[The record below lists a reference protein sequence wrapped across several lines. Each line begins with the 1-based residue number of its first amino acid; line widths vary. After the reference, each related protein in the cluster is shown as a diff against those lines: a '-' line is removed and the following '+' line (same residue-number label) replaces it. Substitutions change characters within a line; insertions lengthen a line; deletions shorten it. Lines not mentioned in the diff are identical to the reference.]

1 MNLNELLGDAY
12 KENMTIDEINA
23 ALAGMDFVSR
33 AEVEKNTVSKKLFD
47 KTASQL
53 AEEKR
58 KNSSQKAAADDATA
72 QLMERIAVLE
82 NENKEAKR
90 NESIA
95 STKASLIAQ
104 GYDDA
109 LAAETATAVADG
121 DFAKVIENQGKFL
134 ANKTKE
140 LEDKALNGTKA
151 PAGGSATGTAMTK
164 EKLRAMSAQERYEFS
179 VKNPEEYK
187 TIYGGN

>member
-23 ALAGMDFVSR
+23 ALASVDFISR
-33 AEVEKNTVSKKLFD
+33 AEVEKNFVSKKLFD

-58 KNSSQKAAADDATA
+58 KNSTQKAAADDANT
-72 QLMERIAVLE
+72 QLMERITVLE
-82 NENKEAKR
+82 NEVKESKR

-104 GYDDA
+104 GYSDA

-121 DFAKVIENQGKFL
+121 DFQKVIENQGKFL

-140 LEDKALNGTKA
+140 LEEQALNGTKA
-151 PAGGSATGTAMTK
+151 PAGGSATGTVMTK

>member
-23 ALAGMDFVSR
+23 ALASVDFVSR
-33 AEVEKNTVSKKLFD
+33 AEVEKNFVSKKLFD
-47 KTASQL
+47 KAASQL

-72 QLMERIAVLE
+72 QLMERITVLE

-151 PAGGSATGTAMTK
+151 PAGGSATGAAMTK

-179 VKNPEEYK
+179 MKNPEEYK